1 MYEAG
6 QLARP
11 AQPSECWLGPPG
23 CLTPLPESEATGV
36 QSLFTAAQ
44 RELPLSLLVFANVH
58 LVPHSFRPGL
68 IILMTGL
75 PAKLPS
81 CTPTLRLV
89 GRNVGS
95 LPPSGLFLQSLLVQR
110 AALCPP

>member
-1 MYEAG
+1 MYEAR

-23 CLTPLPESEATGV
+23 CLTPLSESEATGV

-44 RELPLSLLVFANVH
+44 RDLPLSLLVFANVH
-58 LVPHSFRPGL
+58 LAPHSFGPGL

-75 PAKLPS
+75 PS
-81 CTPTLRLV
+81 CPPA
-89 GRNVGS
+89 
-95 LPPSGLFLQSLLVQR
+95 LPPSGQW
-110 AALCPP
+110 AEMWGPCPHPVYSFSPC